1 MFSLDMA
8 LKVCERIRLRGERGS
23 QVKEGVMFVS
33 ASAESNWSGTS
44 SINTPRSHAVRR
56 AFRTLGPTHTVERE
70 EAAILEM

>member
-8 LKVCERIRLRGERGS
+8 LKVCERIRRRGERGS

-44 SINTPRSHAVRR
+44 GINTPTA
-56 AFRTLGPTHTVERE
+56 TQ
-70 EAAILEM
+70 